1 MLSNIKYVFSVI
13 AFIVLFC
20 SCTDDYSN
28 LKVPFPAPEN
38 LKGEKLSATSIKL
51 TWEDKSKGEEGFV
64 VERSVL
70 GTTEIE
76 KTTLGANTTE
86 WTDMNVAAVTYKYKL
101 YAFYKQRNSDAISI
115 VYQHIPVLEPSNL
128 TVTSNGTK
136 VDLTWN
142 IASGVFDGYKL
153 ERKLNN
159 GSFVLLKTLD
169 KNQNSASDESPVAG
183 SLTYR
188 LYAYQ
193 GEYKSAFV
201 DKTITFNAPPQI
213 SIANLI
219 TSWLQLTPNY
229 TLTSD
234 GGEPC
239 TVGVCWSKS
248 PNPTIN
254 DNTSEWHVK
263 LSSEAKA
270 FTAAKNLEAGATY
283 YLRAFA
289 INSNT
294 TTYSNEVSGVLAVE
308 PQAINLTWTAMTTVN
323 ATLPTEVK
331 AYETSSTLNGRAFKA
346 FYVIADMSSGNVELK
361 TIFSST
367 AKTPAKHIADA
378 TGETVYAM
386 TNGGYFGYNGSVA
399 VSYSLV
405 VDRVQK
411 LADNIGA
418 LTRGS
423 YSYPLARGAF
433 GVSQNQTPSIK
444 WAVGNFAY
452 DIPSPNVE
460 GESPQPSLSAT
471 FPAQSQNW
479 NPYTAIGG
487 APVLLKAGKIAFDF
501 TTTLSGKYMTNYELL
516 QTDIFSTSIRPPRTV
531 IGSTADN
538 KIVLFVC
545 DGRQGTYSDGATML
559 ELAQIMKGI
568 SCVNALNLD
577 GGGSTA
583 MIAGGALLNSPSDGS
598 QRAVPSVVA
607 LVKN

>member
-1 MLSNIKYVFSVI
+1 MFTKSKFVLLSII
-13 AFIVLFC
+13 LLFI

-28 LKVPFPAPEN
+28 PKVPFPAPEN

-51 TWEDKSKGEEGFV
+51 TWDDKSKGEEGFV
-64 VERSVL
+64 VERSIL
-70 GTTEIE
+70 GTTEVV
-76 KTTLGANTTE
+76 KTTLGANTSE
-86 WTDMNVAAVTYKYKL
+86 WTDTNVSPVTYKYKVN
-101 YAFYKQRNSDAISI
+101 AFYKQRNSDAISI
-115 VYQHIPVLEPSNL
+115 VYQHIPVSEPSNF
-128 TVTSNGTK
+128 TVTINGAK
-136 VDLTWN
+136 VDLAWN
-142 IASGVFDGYKL
+142 AASGAFDGYKL

-159 GSFVLLKTLD
+159 GNFTLLKTLE
-169 KNQNSASDESPVAG
+169 KTQNSASDDSPVAG

-193 GEYKSAFV
+193 GEFNSAFV

-213 SIANLI
+213 SIANLV
-219 TSWLQLTPNY
+219 TSYLQLTPNY

-254 DNTSEWHVK
+254 DNKSEWHVK
-263 LSSEAKA
+263 LSSGAKA
-270 FTAAKNLEAGATY
+270 FSGAKNLEVGATY
-283 YLRAFA
+283 YLRAYA
-289 INSNT
+289 TNSNS

-308 PQAINLTWTAMTTVN
+308 PQAINLSWTAMTTVN
-323 ATLPTEVK
+323 ALLPAEVK
-331 AYETSSTLNGRAFKA
+331 AYETSSSLNGRAFKA
-346 FYVIADMSSGNVELK
+346 FYVIADMSTGNVELK
-361 TIFSST
+361 TVMSST
-367 AKTPAKHIADA
+367 ARKPSAHI
-378 TGETVYAM
+378 TNMTSETVYAM
-386 TNGGYFGYNGSVA
+386 TNAGYFGYNGSVA

-405 VDRVQK
+405 VDRGQK

-433 GVSQNQTPSIK
+433 GVTQNQTPSIK

-452 DIPSPNVE
+452 DIPSQNVE
-460 GESPQPSLSAT
+460 GETPQPSLSNT
-471 FPAQSQNW
+471 FPAPSQNW
-479 NPYTAIGG
+479 NPYSAIGG
-487 APVLLKAGKIAFDF
+487 APVLLKDGKIAFDF
-501 TTTLSGKYMTNYELL
+501 STTLSGKYMTNYELL

-568 SCVNALNLD
+568 GCVNALNLD
-577 GGGSTA
+577 GGGSSA
-583 MIAGGALLNSPSDGS
+583 IIAGGTLLNKPSDGS
-598 QRAVPSVVA
+598 ERAVPSVVA
-607 LVKN
+607 FVKKK

>member
-1 MLSNIKYVFSVI
+1 MFFYYKLIFFALVV
-13 AFIVLFC
+13 VLLI

-70 GTTEIE
+70 GTTEIV
-76 KTTLGANTTE
+76 KTTLGANTSE
-86 WTDMNVAAVTYKYKL
+86 WIDINVAAVTYKYKV
-101 YAFYKQRNSDAISI
+101 YAFFKQRNSDAISI
-115 VYQHIPVLEPSNL
+115 VYQHIPVSEPSNL
-128 TVTSNGTK
+128 TVTVNGSK

-142 IASGVFDGYKL
+142 AASGTFDGYKL

-159 GSFVLLKTLD
+159 GSFSLIKTVE
-169 KNQNSASDESPVAG
+169 KTQNSASDDNPLTG
-183 SLTYR
+183 NLTYR

-193 GEYKSAFV
+193 GEYNSAYV

-213 SIANLI
+213 SIVNLV
-219 TSWLQLTPNY
+219 TSYLQLTPNY

-254 DNTSEWHVK
+254 DNKSEWHVK
-263 LSSEAKA
+263 LNSGAKA
-270 FTAAKNLEAGATY
+270 FSSAKNLESGATY
-283 YLRAFA
+283 YIRAFA
-289 INSNT
+289 TNSNS
-294 TTYSNEVSGVLAVE
+294 TTYSNEVSGVLDAE
-308 PQAINLTWTAMTTVN
+308 PQAINLSWTAMTAVN
-323 ATLPTEVK
+323 ASLPAEVK
-331 AYETSSTLNGRAFKA
+331 VYETNSTLNGRAFKA
-346 FYVIADMSSGNVELK
+346 FYTIADMSTGNVELK
-361 TIFSST
+361 TVMSST
-367 AKTPAKHIADA
+367 AMKPSAHIATL

-386 TNGGYFGYNGSVA
+386 INGGYFGYNGSVA

-405 VDRVQK
+405 MDRGQK

-423 YSYPLARGAF
+423 YTYPLARGAF

-460 GESPQPSLSAT
+460 GETPQPSLSAT

-479 NPYTAIGG
+479 NLYSAIGG
-487 APVLLKAGKIAFDF
+487 APVLLKDGKIVFDF
-501 TTTLSGKYMTNYELL
+501 KTTLSGKYMTNYELL
-516 QTDIFSTSIRPPRTV
+516 QTDIFSSTVRPPRTV

-545 DGRQGTYSDGATML
+545 DGRQGAYSDGATML

-568 SCVNALNLD
+568 GCVNALNLD
-577 GGGSTA
+577 GGGSSA
-583 MIAGGALLNSPSDGS
+583 IIAGGTLLNKPSDGTE
-598 QRAVPSVVA
+598 RTVPSVVA
-607 LVKN
+607 FVKKK